1 MKIFKKIYAVILRV
15 RVIVMYIAI
24 SIMITNVIVGV
35 FFRYVLNNS
44 LSWTEELARYLM
56 VWFAL
61 LGMGLALKENE
72 HVSVAFF
79 LDRMP
84 QKAAAIIKIIDVC
97 LVLFF
102 CLLLFKYSLNHLSV
116 VKLQISP
123 SIGLP
128 MYLPYSAVTIGS
140 FLMVLE
146 CVRHLYLRFTGQA

>member
-1 MKIFKKIYAVILRV
+1 MKIFQSVYAVILRA
-15 RVIVMYIAI
+15 RVIIIYVAI
-24 SIMITNVIVGV
+24 SVMVANVTIGV

-56 VWFAL
+56 VWFGL

-72 HVSVAFF
+72 HVSVGFF

-84 QKAAAIIKIIDVC
+84 QKAVHIIKIINIC
-97 LVLFF
+97 LVMFF
-102 CLLLFKYSLNHLSV
+102 ALVLFKYSLNHLSV

-123 SIGLP
+123 SIGIP
-128 MYLPYSAVTIGS
+128 MYLPYSAITIGS

-146 CVRHLYLRFTGQA
+146 CVRHLYLQVTRQE